1 MASQIT
7 ESIEVDVDRRTAYNQ
22 WTQFEDFPRFMN
34 NVEQVEQVDD
44 VTLHWKGEI
53 AGAEREWT
61 AKITEQEPDEKIAWR
76 AEGEVT
82 QAGTVTFEQ
91 VSDDRTRI
99 ELRFEFEPGDWRE
112 KAADALNITE
122 RRVRGDLERF
132 RDFIEERGG
141 RETGAWRGEVDDER
155 KVS

>member
-1 MASQIT
+1 MASTIN
-7 ESIEVDVDRRTAYNQ
+7 ESIEVDVDRTTVYNQ
-22 WTQFEDFPRFMN
+22 WTQFEDFPEFMN

-76 AEGEVT
+76 AEGEIN
-82 QAGTVTFEQ
+82 QAGTVTFEPL
-91 VSDDRTRI
+91 DGDRTRVN
-99 ELRFEFEPGDWRE
+99 LRFEFEPEDWRE

-122 RRVRGDLERF
+122 RRVRSDLERF
-132 RDFIEERGG
+132 KEFIEERGS
-141 RETGAWRGEVDDER
+141 ETGAWRGEVDDER
-155 KVS
+155 KAS